1 MALSTMQAEVA
12 DLLAR
17 GAEDG
22 CLQLPKVER
31 LAEEL
36 DLDDIEIETLYAEID
51 KRQVALR
58 DDCES
63 GVETTED
70 VSERK
75 ALLRRLGYKD

>member
-1 MALSTMQAEVA
+1 MTLPAMHVEVA

-36 DLDDIEIETLYAEID
+36 DLDDIE
-51 KRQVALR
+51 
-58 DDCES
+58 
-63 GVETTED
+63 
-70 VSERK
+70 
-75 ALLRRLGYKD
+75 LRRLGYKD

>member
-1 MALSTMQAEVA
+1 MHAEVA

-36 DLDDIEIETLYAEID
+36 DLDDIE
-51 KRQVALR
+51 
-58 DDCES
+58 
-63 GVETTED
+63 
-70 VSERK
+70 
-75 ALLRRLGYKD
+75 LRRLGYKD

>member
-12 DLLAR
+12 DLLAH

-22 CLQLPKVER
+22 CLQLSEVER

-36 DLDDIEIETLYAEID
+36 DLDGIEIETLYAEID
-51 KRQVALR
+51 QRQIALR

-75 ALLRRLGYKD
+75 ALLRRLSYKD